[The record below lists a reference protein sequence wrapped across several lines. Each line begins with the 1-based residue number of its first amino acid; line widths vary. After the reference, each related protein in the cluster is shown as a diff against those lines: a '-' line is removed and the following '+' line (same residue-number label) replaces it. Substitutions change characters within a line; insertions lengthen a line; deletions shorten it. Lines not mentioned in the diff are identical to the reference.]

1 MSKSMAKSKTTA
13 TAAKPRAAKASPP
26 SKARTKSAAKANAI
40 AEQKP
45 VKKGKAPVFAN
56 YHAALEWLHDR
67 LDVERTRPGRID
79 PKVFKLDRMRH
90 LMEALGNPQDSLRCV
105 HVGGT
110 NGKGSICAMVTQC
123 LRECGYTVGMY
134 TSPHLIDLR
143 ERIQINGSVI
153 SHHAFTD
160 ILGRVCAA
168 TKKLSPR
175 LGVPTFF
182 EVMTAVA
189 FVQFAEEAVDA
200 AVIEVGLGGKLDS
213 TNIIIPEVAAV
224 GSIGWDH
231 MQLLGDTLDKIAEQK
246 AGIFKKNV
254 PAITFQQDKSVVE
267 TMRRVAEEVGAI
279 YQVVGDDIEFS
290 LRFEANPQ
298 LGPHMRVGLSSERVT
313 FEHIPVPLPGEHQA
327 HNCGLTLAIL
337 DKLIERGFELPE
349 SKIISGLESV
359 HIPGRMELA
368 SKEPRIILDGAH
380 NPPAMNALM
389 KSIGAHVAYDSMIVI
404 FGCAADKDL
413 DDLLKKV
420 SLGAD
425 KVIFTKAR
433 NNQRAADP
441 KDLARRFN
449 EVCQKMCQTTDTLE
463 EALSVAVRAAGRD
476 DLICITGSFYLV
488 GEAKKML
495 AERDARVQAAAAALA

>member
-1 MSKSMAKSKTTA
+1 MPKVKTT
-13 TAAKPRAAKASPP
+13 TAARSRAGKTSSASKAGGKPPAKA
-26 SKARTKSAAKANAI
+26 AVI
-40 AEQKP
+40 AEPKP
-45 VKKGKAPVFAN
+45 VKKKAVFAG
-56 YHAALEWLHDR
+56 YHDGLAWLFDR
-67 LDVERTRPGRID
+67 LNVEQTRPGRID

-90 LMEALGNPQDSLRCV
+90 MMEALGNPHESLRCI

-110 NGKGSICAMVTQC
+110 NGKGSICAMATQC

-134 TSPHLIDLR
+134 TSPHLVDLR

-153 SHHAFTD
+153 SHYAMTD
-160 ILGRVCAA
+160 LLGRVHNAA
-168 TKKLSPR
+168 KKIPPR
-175 LGVPTFF
+175 HGVPTFF
-182 EVMTAVA
+182 EVMTAIA
-189 FVQFAEEAVDA
+189 FTQFAEEAVDA

-213 TNIIIPEVAAV
+213 TNIIMPEVAAV

-246 AGIFKKNV
+246 AGIFKKGA
-254 PAITFQQDKSVVE
+254 PALTFQQDKGVVE
-267 TMRRVAEEVGAI
+267 TMRRVAEENEALF
-279 YQVVGDDIEFS
+279 QVVGDDIEFS

-349 SKIISGLESV
+349 SKIITGLESV
-359 HIPGRMELA
+359 QIPGRMELVW
-368 SKEPRIILDGAH
+368 KEPRIMLDGAH

-389 KSIGAHVAYDSMIVI
+389 KSIGAHVPYDSMIVV
-404 FGCAADKDL
+404 FGCAADKDI

-420 SLGAD
+420 ALGAD
-425 KVIFTKAR
+425 KVIFTRAK
-433 NNQRAADP
+433 NNARAADP
-441 KDLARRFN
+441 RDLARRFN
-449 EVCQKMCQTTDTLE
+449 ESCQKMCQVAETLE
-463 EALSVAVRAAGRD
+463 EALSVAVRGAGRD

-488 GEAKKML
+488 GEAKKHL
-495 AERDARVQAAAAALA
+495 ADKAAAIEAKAEGATA